1 MKKQKKLNC
10 KTGNLKYIIFM
21 FSLFVISL
29 PIKAKDFVIISEIM
43 YDTPLNEQIATGV
56 AYSNGEYV
64 ELYNAGIEA
73 VSLNGWSLRGG
84 GVTET
89 YYFATGTVL
98 APKSYIIVAYQYNNS
113 NFTLDQ
119 LYSGVVATSEHQ
131 IQYHHKILLSN
142 SGEPVYLRNNAGITK
157 DSIYYDGTSNK
168 TKPNR
173 LSAENADGLSGNS
186 CVSIQRR
193 AVLFDTNGNCISNNT
208 DWITAT
214 VSPFQQ
220 NSAYIAPYLPGI
232 GIGYSYDMAG
242 NRTSRNLVTL
252 TNGASYAKG
261 NTSGQESIPVEEQLG
276 NHTITVYPNP
286 TKGELAI
293 NIKGVTQNPIEAG
306 DDAIRFIL
314 YSAQGVLLQT
324 KYAEPGITTLDMV
337 AYPSGWY
344 ILRILDGGKFTELK
358 IVKQ

>member
-1 MKKQKKLNC
+1 MFTL
-10 KTGNLKYIIFM
+10 LIISF
-21 FSLFVISL
+21 
-29 PIKAKDFVIISEIM
+29 PIKAKDFVFISEIM

-98 APKSYIIVAYQYNNS
+98 APKTYIIVAYQYNNS
-113 NFTLDQ
+113 NFALDQ
-119 LYSGVVATSEHQ
+119 LYSGVVATAEHQ
-131 IQYHHKILLSN
+131 IQYHRKILLSN
-142 SGEPVYLRNNAGITK
+142 SGEPVYLRDNAGVTK

-186 CVSIQRR
+186 CVSIQRST
-193 AVLFDTNGNCISNNT
+193 VLFDTNGKCSTNNT

-220 NSAYIAPYLPGI
+220 NATYLAPYLPDKT
-232 GIGYSYDMAG
+232 IGYTYDMAG
-242 NRTSRNLVTL
+242 NRTSRHLVTL
-252 TNGASYAKG
+252 SNGASYAKA
-261 NTSGQESIPVEEQLG
+261 NTSGQESIPAVEQLG
-276 NHTITVYPNP
+276 NHVITVYPNP
-286 TKGELAI
+286 TKGELSI
-293 NIKGVTQNPIEAG
+293 DIQGVSQNPIEAG
-306 DDAIRFIL
+306 DEAIRFIL

-324 KYAEPGITTLDMV
+324 KYAEPGITSLNMV

-358 IVKQ
+358 IIKQ